1 MKGKILDYNLQKGS
15 GIISGDDGKRYD
27 FVNAQWKSSTTHPN
41 KDLHVDFTIS
51 ETQAIDIY
59 PIDAQTTTTQTT
71 IIQARQT
78 SGLAITSMIFG
89 ILGFLSSWWLL
100 AIPSI
105 IAIIT
110 GHIARSSIKNS
121 QGKLEGDGF
130 ALAGLI
136 LGYCIILVYIA
147 VVFIFVGAIGAASMY

>member
-1 MKGKILDYNLQKGS
+1 VKGKILDYNLQEGE
-15 GIISGDDGKRYD
+15 GIISADNGERYN
-27 FVNAQWKSSTTHPN
+27 FTNKNWKSSIHPSSN
-41 KDLHVDFTIS
+41 QTVDFTPDA
-51 ETQAIDIY
+51 TQAIDIY
-59 PIDAQTTTTQTT
+59 VIDSKNAYTHTTV
-71 IIQARQT
+71 IQSQQT

-121 QGKLEGDGF
+121 QDRMDGDGF
-130 ALAGLI
+130 ALVGLI
-136 LGYCIILVYIA
+136 LGYLIILAYVAI
-147 VVFIFVGAIGAASMY
+147 VFIFVGVIGAASMY